1 MLLNAFRSLF
11 SNSQN
16 RKARRS
22 CSPQL
27 LQLEGRIVPAH
38 MELSDTYGLE
48 GTDRYASVNTSST
61 VTLYDPNTGA
71 ETGRAVPF
79 LGFTGAINVAWG
91 DLNNDGV
98 QEIFA
103 AAGQGGGPA
112 IAILNSQT
120 GEVIKSFFAFDPAF
134 RGGTSIAVKDFNKDG
149 VPDIFAAAGQGGGP
163 EIRIFDGSNLNVL
176 RSFFAYAE
184 DFLGGANVAAFDFN
198 NDRIPEIVTGA
209 GRGGAAHAK
218 VFDGATNAIISQW
231 YAYPTDFIGGMFV
244 AAGDIGNDGTFEVVT
259 GPGDGGKPVVAVWNA
274 LTGGLLTQFMAYAED
289 VTGGVRVG
297 VVDGNSDGNADIVT
311 SSGTVGG
318 NGGAGG
324 AGGVGSIPANSP
336 LNFQGQL
343 TGSTVSSHV
352 KVFSFPGLE
361 ILFQFYNDG
370 NPRNLRE
377 FIILRDSG
385 LPPPGNSL
393 ILGDQLKLNT

>member
-91 DLNNDGV
+91 DL
-98 QEIFA
+98 
-103 AAGQGGGPA
+103 
-112 IAILNSQT
+112 
-120 GEVIKSFFAFDPAF
+120 
-134 RGGTSIAVKDFNKDG
+134 NKDG

-324 AGGVGSIPANSP
+324 AGGVGAGADTILGPDGP
-336 LNFQGQL
+336 LGTSAQFNVGAD
-343 TGSTVSSHV
+343 GSDGLDESSHV

-370 NPRNLRE
+370 NPRNLQE
-377 FIILRDSG
+377 LNILRDSG
-385 LPPPGNSL
+385 LPPPGNSFTPEDSGNPN
-393 ILGDQLKLNT
+393 ITKTN

>member
-22 CSPQL
+22 CPPQL
-27 LQLEGRIVPAH
+27 LQLEGRIVPAV
-38 MELSDTYGLE
+38 LDPITLP
-48 GTDRYASVNTSST
+48 SST

-71 ETGRAVPF
+71 ETGQAAPF
-79 LGFTGAINVAWG
+79 PGFTGAINVAWG

-103 AAGQGGGPA
+103 AAGPSGGPA

-184 DFLGGANVAAFDFN
+184 DFMGGANVAAFDFN
-198 NDRIPEIVTGA
+198 NDSIPEIVTGA
-209 GRGGAAHAK
+209 GKGGAAHAK

-244 AAGDIGNDGTFEVVT
+244 GAGDIGNDGTFEVVT

-297 VVDGNSDGNADIVT
+297 FIDGGYGNVDIVT
-311 SSGTVGG
+311 SAGTVGVD
-318 NGGAGG
+318 NG

-336 LNFQGQL
+336 LNGAGQL

-385 LPPPGNSL
+385 LPPPGNSFTPADSGNPN
-393 ILGDQLKLNT
+393 ITKTN

>member
-1 MLLNAFRSLF
+1 
-11 SNSQN
+11 
-16 RKARRS
+16 
-22 CSPQL
+22 
-27 LQLEGRIVPAH
+27 

-324 AGGVGSIPANSP
+324 AGGVGAGADTILGPDGP
-336 LNFQGQL
+336 LGTSAQFNVGAD
-343 TGSTVSSHV
+343 GSDGLDESSHV

-370 NPRNLRE
+370 NPRNLQE
-377 FIILRDSG
+377 LNILREAG